1 MVRRLPCH
9 FPAWP
14 SGCVGFVSFA
24 ARNGL
29 AQSDIIP
36 DAMSRHDEHFSVAF
50 TLPRLRD
57 LLLRELKGAGIAHG
71 LDICPPSDVSPEAYE
86 RLAIEV
92 EERFRDVH
100 VPSSRALAAQPP
112 EESAERSSS
121 RARAAQP
128 PEESAEGSS
137 SPALAAQ
144 PSEESAEGSSSPALA
159 AQPPE
164 ESAERSQAARCFF
177 LATAFLEACEY
188 EKKCAVVGAEEYLV
202 AMRHEDN
209 EVFQR
214 ARVCREGLQSAIHA
228 LESAPFPRKEW
239 EPWIAL
245 LKEYLVLFQ
254 AIALPPDPHVYAAP
268 LTRKKLFEE
277 CRDRIAFC
285 LDNTGLPPEDLA
297 PVFYADFEK
306 DRDRLLVLFRG
317 RRYEA
322 RKKQYIF

>member
-1 MVRRLPCH
+1 
-9 FPAWP
+9 
-14 SGCVGFVSFA
+14 
-24 ARNGL
+24 
-29 AQSDIIP
+29 
-36 DAMSRHDEHFSVAF
+36 MSRHDEHFSVAF

-121 RARAAQP
+121 RALAAQP
-128 PEESAEGSS
+128 PEESAEGSSSPALAAQPSEESAEGSSSPALAAQPPGESAEGSS

-228 LESAPFPRKEW
+228 LESAPFPRKDW
-239 EPWIAL
+239 EPWIADL
-245 LKEYLVLFQ
+245 REYLVLFQ